1 MNTQDPDQERDDG
14 GACSSP
20 DSLFNGELE
29 LEEDVSFDD
38 EDVLPANDAN
48 ARPAADSRQE
58 ENVLPARRTPPPIP
72 GLFLLDPHL
81 RVPGDLA
88 RDVYAFCKTTYFRT
102 PSDNQVM
109 LFERAPDPT
118 ARSENSPSEC
128 PSPPST
134 SSSLPATLL
143 ALLRALA
150 AELAPVLPPGVH
162 ALLFPAAPTRAR
174 QIIINKYAPGEGI
187 SAHVDLLRRYGD
199 GIIGVSLGSGCVMR
213 FRDVGDEG
221 AAHES
226 YKPVAGEGAN
236 SANAT
241 HDLYLP
247 EGSVYVMTGDA
258 RYRWTHE
265 IERKSA
271 DYVEREDGQ
280 GVEWI
285 ERGERISVTFR
296 WMLEGGDVL

>member
-20 DSLFNGELE
+20 DSLFDGELE
-29 LEEDVSFDD
+29 LEEDVHLDD
-38 EDVLPANDAN
+38 AVDVLPADNAD
-48 ARPAADSRQE
+48 ARPVGDTRPAS
-58 ENVLPARRTPPPIP
+58 NVLPALRTPPPIP
-72 GLFLLDPHL
+72 GLFFDPHL

-102 PSDNQVM
+102 PNDNQVM

-118 ARSENSPSEC
+118 ARSENN
-128 PSPPST
+128 PSPP
-134 SSSLPATLL
+134 SSLPATLL
-143 ALLRALA
+143 ALLRALS
-150 AELAPVLPPGVH
+150 AELAPVVPPAVH
-162 ALLFPAAPTRAR
+162 ALLFPAAPSRAR
-174 QIIINKYAPGEGI
+174 QIIINLYTPGEGI
-187 SAHVDLLRRYGD
+187 SAHIDLLGRYGD

-226 YKPVAGEGAN
+226 YRAVAGEGAN
-236 SANAT
+236 SANVT
-241 HDLYLP
+241 HDVYLP

-258 RYRWTHE
+258 RYRWTHG
-265 IERKSA
+265 IERERE
-271 DYVEREDGQ
+271 DYVERNHGQ
-280 GVEWI
+280 GAEWI

>member
-20 DSLFNGELE
+20 DSLFDGELE
-29 LEEDVSFDD
+29 LDEDVSLADA
-38 EDVLPANDAN
+38 VNGLPAKDAD
-48 ARPAADSRQE
+48 ARPAVDSRQGV
-58 ENVLPARRTPPPIP
+58 NVLPARRTPPPIP
-72 GLFLLDPHL
+72 GLFLDPHL
-81 RVPGDLA
+81 RVPADLA
-88 RDVYAFCKTTYFRT
+88 RDVYEFCKQTYFRK
-102 PSDNQVM
+102 PKDNQVM
-109 LFERAPDPT
+109 LFERAPDPP
-118 ARSENSPSEC
+118 ARSEDSPTQY
-128 PSPPST
+128 PP

-143 ALLRALA
+143 SLLRALA
-150 AELAPVLPPGVH
+150 AELAPVLPPNIH
-162 ALLFPAAPTRAR
+162 ALLFPATPSRAR
-174 QIIINKYAPGEGI
+174 QIIINLYAPGEGI

-213 FRDVGDEG
+213 FRDVGEEG

-226 YKPVAGEGAN
+226 YKPVAGEGPN

-241 HDLYLP
+241 YDVYLP

-258 RYRWTHE
+258 RYRWTHG
-265 IERKSA
+265 IERKRA
-271 DYVEREDGQ
+271 DYVEREDGE
-280 GVEWI
+280 GAEWI